1 MKMYRSQPI
10 FFFFVIKHKILILK
24 KNSSVCF
31 QAHQKLIIVDLK
43 FSEQFQVNWDRVIF
57 KKSFQQTWMIIYLG
71 QDHGLLMSEPN
82 IVVLTLKLTDE
93 IDLLISILNMARL
106 AIHLNL
112 NSKINVKKHLQT
124 LIEPLV

>member
-1 MKMYRSQPI
+1 
-10 FFFFVIKHKILILK
+10 
-24 KNSSVCF
+24 
-31 QAHQKLIIVDLK
+31 
-43 FSEQFQVNWDRVIF
+43 
-57 KKSFQQTWMIIYLG
+57 MIIYLG

-112 NSKINVKKHLQT
+112 NSKKKCEETLQT
-124 LIEPLV
+124 LIEPLITLV